1 MAVAVAMSAQWQEAA
16 NSGRVGS
23 EGLVGVDV
31 RPKTM
36 VRSAQSS
43 SQATKRPDDQNSN
56 WEAESTAEWT
66 GGLSGRVWGGA
77 ATPALPP
84 GRVTRPRR
92 STVFEALVDQNTVF
106 EALVGQEHCHG
117 SLSRSRKPSVNAQKS
132 EM

>member
-36 VRSAQSS
+36 VGSAQSS
-43 SQATKRPDDQNSN
+43 SQATKRPDYQNCS

-66 GGLSGRVWGGA
+66 GGLSGGVWGGGAPTAMPPRGQILETVVGKQSRQQAKVSAQERPA
-77 ATPALPP
+77 ATKKAHKMVQELQSVK
-84 GRVTRPRR
+84 G
-92 STVFEALVDQNTVF
+92 QNS
-106 EALVGQEHCHG
+106 VG
-117 SLSRSRKPSVNAQKS
+117 
-132 EM
+132 